1 MTEPNETKKETQG
14 ENTGTLWIE
23 VFLNLP
29 LHSSFFYRQ
38 TMSAPQKEENRETEA
53 KPRKAKS
60 AKKAVL
66 PAETGCRAQVMFG
79 NRRMTAFIV
88 GTYTELPPA
97 VDFPVEKIREIGR
110 VIDEKPLF
118 TEELIRLA
126 LWMEDYYLCGRGEAL
141 SAMLPSGKREAQTS
155 LFTADFDADEFD
167 KHPLSDEQRTAVD
180 TILSE
185 KKELM
190 HYLYGSTGSGKT
202 EVFLRLAEQKLAE
215 GKGVIY
221 LVPEIGLTK
230 QIIDAVTGRF
240 GETAAVL
247 HSALTGSEKLAQWR
261 RILEK
266 KARVV
271 IGARSAVFA
280 PVPDLGL
287 IIIDEEHDGSYKSGN
302 SPRYSARQIAIKRCT
317 DRGIPLVMGSA
328 TPSVEAWHLMRGKRI
343 CEHRLTKRLAGG
355 AMPSIEIVD
364 LGSRSEDSKTN
375 GCISRRLEREI
386 RAVLEDK
393 RQAILFL
400 NRRGFTHFFR
410 CKSCGFD
417 LKCKN
422 CSTSLTYHK
431 KAGVLRCHYCGLSVR
446 PPSECPSCASLDIE
460 YTGFGTEFIEE
471 EIRVKFPYARVI
483 RADSD
488 SLDGKDDLVKK
499 LEAFKAGEADIL
511 LGTQMVAKGLNF
523 PRVRL
528 VGVVS
533 ADTGLHLPDF
543 RAAERTFSLIVQ
555 VAGRAGRFFPDGKV
569 IVQTYNPENKAVA
582 LACSGD
588 IEAFYREELGER
600 RLLHF
605 PPYSRLLR
613 LVFRSADEKKADEAS
628 QEAARILEQVSDPS
642 HVNILG
648 PAECPLEKIAA
659 NYRKHILLRSNKIA
673 PLQKAAADLLSAY
686 KNRQGVYIEV
696 DVDPVSLL

>member
-1 MTEPNETKKETQG
+1 MTEQAGTTSEGRT
-14 ENTGTLWIE
+14 TLWIE

-29 LHSSFFYRQ
+29 LFSSFFYRQ
-38 TMSAPQKEENRETEA
+38 TPSGPQEKTKGANKT
-53 KPRKAKS
+53 
-60 AKKAVL
+60 AV
-66 PAETGCRAQVMFG
+66 PAQTGCRAQVMFG

-88 GTYTELPPA
+88 GTYKELPSSI
-97 VDFPVEKIREIGR
+97 DFPVEKIREIGR

-126 LWMEDYYLCGRGEAL
+126 LWMESYYLCGRGEAL

-155 LFTADFDADEFD
+155 LFSADFEAGEFEA
-167 KHPLSDEQRTAVD
+167 HPLSNEQQTAVD
-180 TILSE
+180 AILSE
-185 KKELM
+185 KKHLM

-202 EVFLRLAEQKLAE
+202 EVFLRLADKTLAE
-215 GKGVIY
+215 DKGVIY

-230 QIIDAVTGRF
+230 QVIDAVTGRF

-247 HSALTGSEKLAQWR
+247 HSGLTGSEKLAQWR
-261 RILEK
+261 RIAEK

-287 IIIDEEHDGSYKSGN
+287 IIIDEEHDSSYKSGN
-302 SPRYSARQIAIKRCT
+302 SPRYSARQIAMKRCA
-317 DRGIPLVMGSA
+317 DCAIPLVMGSA
-328 TPSVEAWHLMRGKRI
+328 TPSVEAWHLMRAERI

-364 LGSRSEDSKTN
+364 LGSSSEDAQTD

-386 RAVLEDK
+386 RAATEDK
-393 RQAILFL
+393 KQTILFL

-410 CKSCGFD
+410 CKTCGFD

-446 PPSECPSCASLDIE
+446 PPSECPSCSSLDIE

-471 EIRVKFPYARVI
+471 EIRAKFPHARVI

-488 SLDGKDDLVKK
+488 SLDRKDDLVKK

-528 VGVVS
+528 VGVIS

-582 LACSGD
+582 LACKGLV
-588 IEAFYREELGER
+588 EEFYREELEER
-600 RLLHF
+600 RQLDF
-605 PPYSRLLR
+605 PPYSRLVR
-613 LVFRSADEKKADEAS
+613 LVFRSADEAKA
-628 QEAARILEQVSDPS
+628 EAASEEAAEIIENIRQSAQVR
-642 HVNILG
+642 ILG
-648 PAECPLEKIAA
+648 PAECPIEKIAA
-659 NYRKHILLRSNKIA
+659 NHRRHILLRAKRIG
-673 PLQKAAADLLSAY
+673 PLQETLIAFLSAY